1 MKPIHI
7 AIFCS
12 ALWLTACSPAM
23 TPEEGKVANAPKA
36 TCTVE
41 TPTGSNMP
49 RRVCKTAEE
58 READRNESQRTLEQ
72 RAYRPSGMGDKPASS
87 L

>member
-1 MKPIHI
+1 MN
-7 AIFCS
+7 AIKVS
-12 ALWLTACSPAM
+12 TSLAVLLLAACSPAM
-23 TPEEGKVANAPKA
+23 TPDEGKVASAPKA

-58 READRNESQRTLEQ
+58 RNAERNESQRTLEQ